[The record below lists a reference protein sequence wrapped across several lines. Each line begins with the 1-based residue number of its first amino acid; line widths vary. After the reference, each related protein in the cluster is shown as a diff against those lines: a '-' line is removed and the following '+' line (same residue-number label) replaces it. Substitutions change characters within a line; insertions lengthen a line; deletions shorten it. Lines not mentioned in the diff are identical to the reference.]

1 MGKISVHGEEVFRAQ
16 KDQFAVAPSEGGY
29 TVAYSADG
37 VNFTNDT
44 DAVVPAN
51 ENLVYLGAMQY
62 GWYKLV
68 GNVGDVDVLV

>member
-1 MGKISVHGEEVFRAQ
+1 MAKITIHGEQVFRAQ

-44 DAVVPAN
+44 DAVVPAG

-68 GNVGDVDVLV
+68 GNTGDVEVLQ